1 LDDSSLLAGRKLDGL
16 AVSADLSDFGAFL
29 KSTMRTKFA
38 RRERNYGI
46 LRAVFSHEA

>member
-1 LDDSSLLAGRKLDGL
+1 LDDSSLLAGRKLDSL

-38 RRERNYGI
+38 RERNYGI
-46 LRAVFSHEA
+46 LRAVFSHKA